1 MQAGGQLRAAA
12 GDLLR
17 RDTGRQPHHRVSTA
31 PVHAGRG
38 DELQQQPLLQVLR
51 DRRDPQRVQRLGD
64 RVLIDRKT
72 LIEKLQKGKQVLIG
86 TREALRASTFNLE
99 KNILLVK
106 NDNREWVSTGQDAT
120 QDYLENV
127 PVF

>member
-1 MQAGGQLRAAA
+1 MAKKADIVIEAVRYKNGQIVVVR
-12 GDLLR
+12 GYER
-17 RDTGRQPHHRVSTA
+17 RGTTFS
-31 PVHAGRG
+31 
-38 DELQQQPLLQVLR
+38 
-51 DRRDPQRVQRLGD
+51 D

-86 TREALRASTFNLE
+86 TREELLASTFNLE

>member
-1 MQAGGQLRAAA
+1 MAKKADVVIEAVRYKNGQIVVVR
-12 GDLLR
+12 GYER
-17 RDTGRQPHHRVSTA
+17 RGATFS
-31 PVHAGRG
+31 
-38 DELQQQPLLQVLR
+38 
-51 DRRDPQRVQRLGD
+51 D

-86 TREALRASTFNLE
+86 TREELLASTVNLE